1 MEIEGLGYRIVED
14 TGSAIK
20 GHRIDIYFEA
30 HEEALEF
37 GLQEVRV
44 RILR

>member
-1 MEIEGLGYRIVED
+1 MDWLKELLKKAGIEEAKQDGLI
-14 TGSAIK
+14 A
-20 GHRIDIYFEA
+20 DI
-30 HEEALEF
+30 EALEF